1 MGKRRGK
8 IVRMRLSRW
17 LVLLSAASVLACVA
31 PTASAQQAP
40 KSGAAQA
47 ASRSIV
53 VLTLE
58 SEDAEDQA
66 DAFSGA
72 FRSRVRTAPKWTL
85 NDAATSLSLLT
96 AALKCPAKPDPACLQ
111 KIGDQVKVDHFFWG
125 VMTKSPPNQVTA
137 EVHLWT
143 RGKPEHVTTE
153 TFSDNLRD
161 QNDDLLRRIAGKV
174 FERLTTGS
182 TTSGELMVRAG
193 EVDGTLFID
202 GMPQGQVEHG
212 NVTVEVNPGSHVV
225 EVKADGYEPMRQTLV
240 IRSGAELVLDLRP
253 VRATAAPPPEKPAK
267 PVSARLIVELS
278 LITVGVGFA
287 VAGTV
292 SGVRFLSLQADNKAD
307 HTAYRADDFC
317 NPAAFHTATDQELS
331 DACNRIHRAK
341 SARTAEIILYGI
353 GAVVG
358 GTGLAFLLSDPY
370 LRSGEK
376 ASARLAPTVHFA
388 PRLGPGTNGLDLVGT
403 F

>member
-1 MGKRRGK
+1 M
-8 IVRMRLSRW
+8 VRMRVSRW
-17 LVLLSAASVLACVA
+17 LLLSASSVLGSVA
-31 PTASAQQAP
+31 PSAHAQQP
-40 KSGAAQA
+40 PRSGAAVQA
-47 ASRSIV
+47 ASRSV
-53 VLTLE
+53 VFLTLE
-58 SEDAEDQA
+58 SDDAEDQA
-66 DAFSGA
+66 EALSGA

-85 NDAATSLSLLT
+85 NESATSLSLLT

-125 VMTKSPPNQVTA
+125 VMTKTPPNQVSA

-143 RGKPEHVTTE
+143 RGKPEQVAKE

-174 FERLTTGS
+174 FEKLTTGT
-182 TTSGELMVRAG
+182 TTSGELRVRAG
-193 EVDGTLFID
+193 EVDGTLLID

-212 NVTVEVNPGSHVV
+212 NVIVEVKPGLHVV
-225 EVKADGYEPMRQTLV
+225 EVKAEGYEPMRQSLV
-240 IRSGAELVLDLRP
+240 IRPGAELVLDLRP
-253 VRATAAPPPEKPAK
+253 VRTAAVPPPEQPSK
-267 PVSARLIVELS
+267 PVSTRLIVELS
-278 LITVGVGFA
+278 LIGIGVGFG

-358 GTGLAFLLSDPY
+358 GTGLAFLLGDPY
-370 LRSGEK
+370 LRGGDK
-376 ASARLAPTVHFA
+376 TTATRAPTVHFA
-388 PRLGPGTNGLDLVGT
+388 PRLGPGTNGIDLVGT